1 MAWKQHRFEH
11 RIFFFFFFFKS
22 LSTSEMSSQGTWVC
36 QCQQPPWQQDTQRE
50 LCFIVKRASSTK
62 LQGAGCWL
70 SKYLLSSCSMLATW
84 LNKHLFCQIN
94 IFILKMVGA
103 FIPRNFGV
111 QKSWFKVGRF
121 CYCLS
126 FMLLQKS
133 LTWILLGEWRQ
144 VETGQW
150 LTLFGLYMREIKKF
164 CMLWFIV
171 LPKFRDWNLMANG
184 RIGRN
189 AAF

>member
-1 MAWKQHRFEH
+1 MAWKQHGFEH
-11 RIFFFFFFFKS
+11 RIVFFFFLKS
-22 LSTSEMSSQGTWVC
+22 LSTFEMSCQGTWVC
-36 QCQQPPWQQDTQRE
+36 QRQQPPHQQDTQRE
-50 LCFIVKRASSTK
+50 LCFIVKRARSTNW
-62 LQGAGCWL
+62 QEAGCWL
-70 SKYLLSSCSMLATW
+70 SKCSLSSCYMLATW

-94 IFILKMVGA
+94 ILILKIVVA
-103 FIPRNFGV
+103 FISRNFGV

-126 FMLLQKS
+126 YMLLKKS
-133 LTWILLGEWRQ
+133 LTWILLRELRQ

-184 RIGRN
+184 RIVRN
-189 AAF
+189 AVF